1 MDGGAHGQRSRPQSI
16 GSQRVQD
23 DWNDL
28 ASMHSEYY
36 KSNTEY
42 AKINQIYPEIKNT
55 TIETK
60 TWPYWL
66 TKYVNTTLKD

>member
-1 MDGGAHGQRSRPQSI
+1 
-16 GSQRVQD
+16 
-23 DWNDL
+23 
-28 ASMHSEYY
+28 MHSEYY

-60 TWPYWL
+60 TWPY
-66 TKYVNTTLKD
+66 